1 MEVGPPRV
9 DITTNP
15 QIKNHRKGGLLF
27 GGGGGNRLVSRCSRC
42 IARPLGQR
50 QAMLDE
56 TLTSP
61 VLAPSGAKPLRWQ
74 QARLLKPHLHP
85 RVPRV
90 RFPSIRII
98 NKEAIQ
104 NTDGIFIDGGGEKP
118 GIKFVHK

>member
-1 MEVGPPRV
+1 MNTTYTPAWTRV
-9 DITTNP
+9 NVIINA

-61 VLAPSGAKPLRWQ
+61 
-74 QARLLKPHLHP
+74 

-98 NKEAIQ
+98 NKKAIQ
-104 NTDGIFIDGGGEKP
+104 KNGWHFY
-118 GIKFVHK
+118 